1 MKRRAAT
8 SSPAEIFVGE
18 ILGGEILGGEISRPP
33 QTR

>member
-8 SSPAEIFVGE
+8 SSLAEIFVGE
-18 ILGGEILGGEISRPP
+18 ILGGKISRPP